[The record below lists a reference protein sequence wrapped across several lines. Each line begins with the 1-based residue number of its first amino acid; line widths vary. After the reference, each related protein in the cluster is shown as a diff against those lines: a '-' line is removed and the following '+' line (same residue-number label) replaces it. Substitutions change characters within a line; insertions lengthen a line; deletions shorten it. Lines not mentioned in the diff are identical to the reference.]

1 MQFFMELPSKE
12 VTSKS
17 SSLAIMPSSG
27 SNDGSSF
34 SKDFQL
40 ISSVQGQANRASYFS
55 MNDSNRS
62 DWKHIPSTFPESGTI
77 LGYREVFF
85 MDTSPHA
92 LIKIT
97 ELFPVVGRQHFA
109 FYNID
114 TWTNWT
120 SIRPS

>member
-1 MQFFMELPSKE
+1 
-12 VTSKS
+12 
-17 SSLAIMPSSG
+17 MPSSG
-27 SNDGSSF
+27 ANDGSSF

-55 MNDSNRS
+55 INDSNRS

-85 MDTSPHA
+85 MDTTPHA

-97 ELFPVVGRQHFA
+97 ELFPVAGRQHFA